1 MRVPG
6 PPGGRKALRPPRCD
20 KLIQC
25 LGEPS
30 EDRLGFSRMGLP
42 PFHGLPAA
50 LEVDPGAFALGLRL
64 RQALLAR
71 TPLRPSRFQGT
82 VSGLE
87 LLV

>member
-1 MRVPG
+1 MGLLDLHVLAVG
-6 PPGGRKALRPPRCD
+6 LRPR
-20 KLIQC
+20 
-25 LGEPS
+25 EH
-30 EDRLGFSRMGLP
+30 RLGFSRLSLT

-50 LEVDPGAFALGLRL
+50 LDVDPGAFDLGLRL

-71 TPLRPSRFQGT
+71 TPLRLRRFQGT